1 MEKVPP
7 LRGELTKIPSLG
19 RYRHYLKWLGC
30 GIQYSQGGKRPTSPN
45 LTKPGM
51 GWWPSQNST
60 AGEEGSICNEA
71 SWMLSQALG
80 PHLSFCP
87 HSFTSP
93 ESWSSADG
101 NTELLHSGALAS
113 FSKALLVLRRQV
125 LVSQGNTVGNMF
137 FLLVCVELSSPRGKL
152 WWAQHFGNYLWSHI
166 TVSYATLLYLCFE
179 KFFPGCKNNVSSFK
193 KYTLPPTGWRDGLFH
208 EWGTES
214 DP

>member
-1 MEKVPP
+1 
-7 LRGELTKIPSLG
+7 
-19 RYRHYLKWLGC
+19 
-30 GIQYSQGGKRPTSPN
+30 
-45 LTKPGM
+45 M
-51 GWWPSQNST
+51 GWWPSQNSA

-71 SWMLSQALG
+71 SWMLSQALA

-166 TVSYATLLYLCFE
+166 TVMQPCYICVSRN
-179 KFFPGCKNNVSSFK
+179 FFLVVKIMWAHLKNTPCPQLAGEMGYSMSKELSQIPSAHK
-193 KYTLPPTGWRDGLFH
+193 KVRCGSACL
-208 EWGTES
+208 
-214 DP
+214 